1 MASLRQVTTE
11 VIDSLGRPFDN
22 MLYSRVRSALLNECV
37 QWARRSINQ
46 RGIENE
52 FKQAYVAELSLVDGA
67 DNPIRTSGSQILRT
81 DNKILEPI
89 RYEGDEPFTYV
100 GAIDWNNS
108 FIFTQPYESRTSGNL
123 PMTGRAIRYFYLNGY
138 IYVFNTTLVD
148 QVAIEGIYV
157 NPHDVIEL
165 NGRNLG
171 AGLDDDM
178 EFPFPADII
187 QLAKNGILKG
197 ELGQYD
203 VTPNTEKSHVDVS

>member
-22 MLYSRVRSALLNECV
+22 MLYARVRSALLNECV

-52 FKQAYVAELSLVDGA
+52 FKQSYVAELSLVDSA
-67 DNPIRTSGSQILRT
+67 DNNIRISGSQILRT
-81 DNKILEPI
+81 NNKILQPI

-100 GAIDWNNS
+100 GSINWNNS
-108 FIFTQPYESRTSGNL
+108 FIFTQPYEARTSGNL
-123 PMTGRAIRYFYLNGY
+123 PMNGRAIRYFYLNGY
-138 IYVFNTTLVD
+138 IYVFNTTLID
-148 QVAIEGIYV
+148 QIAIEGIYV
-157 NPHDVIEL
+157 NPNDVIDA